1 MKKFIKVLFIIVLA
15 FSVSAFSA
23 VIYFDNSL
31 GDVYCV
37 KAGEEPVLGNSDIL
51 KCRQNLKSVSEVSK
65 LGSNLSTYDMTLSFL
80 GIVPVKTVH
89 VTETDETKVV
99 VLGEPF
105 GIKVYTEGVMVVG
118 FNDVTTHSGTYN
130 PALNAGLKLGDMIL
144 EINGVK
150 MGENTDV
157 QSAVLKS
164 NGKEMSF
171 LIKRD
176 DNTFNVTV
184 KPAKSSL
191 DNKWKT
197 GMWVRDSSAGIGTL
211 TFYSPTLDVTA
222 GLGHGICDADTDKL
236 LPLESGE
243 FVEADIVGLKK
254 ATNEVTGELQGIFSG
269 DEFAEF
275 KANDI
280 TGVYGTNC
288 ESPEGGKL
296 LPVALKQEVKTG
308 KATIITTLDS
318 EGPKEYEC
326 EIEKIY
332 HSDNSKIKNMVIK
345 VTDPKLLKQTGG
357 IVQGMS
363 GSPVIQNGKLIGAV
377 THVFVDDC
385 KKGYAI
391 FAENML
397 DTAQSVAENNKIKE
411 AS

>member
-1 MKKFIKVLFIIVLA
+1 MLVLSCAA
-15 FSVSAFSA
+15 FST

-37 KAGEEPVLGNSDIL
+37 KAGEEPILSDSHIL
-51 KCRQNLKSVSEVSK
+51 RYRQKNDTDAKVSK
-65 LGSNLSTYDMTLSFL
+65 LEGNLNTYDVTLSVL

-89 VTETDETKVV
+89 ITESDETEVL

-118 FNDVTTHSGTYN
+118 FNDVDTHNGTYN
-130 PALNAGLKLGDMIL
+130 PALNAGIKMGDMIL
-144 EINGVK
+144 EIDGVK
-150 MGENTDV
+150 MAENTDV
-157 QSAVLKS
+157 QSAVLQS
-164 NGKEMSF
+164 NGKEMEF

-176 DNTFNVTV
+176 DNTFKVCV
-184 KPAKSSL
+184 KPERSVL

-211 TFYSPTLDVTA
+211 TFYSPSLEVTA

-243 FVEADIVGLKK
+243 FVEADIVGIKK
-254 ATNEVTGELQGIFSG
+254 STDEITGELQGIFSG

-275 KANDI
+275 KVNDV
-280 TGVYGTNC
+280 TGVYGTDC
-288 ESPEGGKL
+288 RSPEGGTL
-296 LPVALKQEVKTG
+296 MPVALKQEVKTE

-326 EIEKIY
+326 VIEKIY
-332 HSDNSKIKNMVIK
+332 HNDESKIKNMVVK
-345 VTDPKLLKQTGG
+345 VTDPELLEKTGG

-363 GSPVIQNGKLIGAV
+363 GSPIVQDGKLIGAV

-385 KKGYAI
+385 TKGYAI

-397 DTAQSVAENNKIKE
+397 ETAQTAAELE
-411 AS
+411 ELEDAS